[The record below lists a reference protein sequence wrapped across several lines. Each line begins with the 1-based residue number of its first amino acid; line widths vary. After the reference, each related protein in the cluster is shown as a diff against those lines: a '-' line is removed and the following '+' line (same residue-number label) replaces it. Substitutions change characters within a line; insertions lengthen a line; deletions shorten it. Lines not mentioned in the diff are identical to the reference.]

1 MDTKT
6 RRGNNHPAA
15 HDYEAIIPD
24 WNLPKAFQDGD
35 NITIEDLNAILASL
49 AWLGQSMH
57 IGVQKDDNS
66 KATVVIENEVEKPK
80 AKSKK

>member
-6 RRGNNHPAA
+6 RRANTNPNL
-15 HDYEAIIPD
+15 HDYEAITPY
-24 WNLPKAFQDGD
+24 WNLPEAFQQGD

-49 AWLGQSMH
+49 AWLRQEM
-57 IGVQKDDNS
+57 VDR
-66 KATVVIENEVEKPK
+66 TVDPVANVDTVEEKPK